1 MTNNIF
7 LNHRSIEVI
16 LPDFK
21 CNKSRQQQQQR
32 RNNNPAKNNNKS
44 SVTANGSATTI
55 DDASSSNNNTATI
68 TSHTSTTT
76 PPPATTRSR
85 KSLVLTENLE
95 IASSSNKATK
105 TAPEKNSNKQQDELD
120 IELLELQRE
129 KEIVSLECIS

>member
-7 LNHRSIEVI
+7 LNHRSIEAI

-44 SVTANGSATTI
+44 SVAANGSATTI

-68 TSHTSTTT
+68 TSHTS
-76 PPPATTRSR
+76 TTRSR